1 MRSGSG
7 LQRRARELALN
18 FKGGRKTVREYC
30 TILYE
35 FAVKSKVQQKLKA
48 MEKKFRDQGDKAM
61 EKEYAQIYGIVMELL
76 DSMVEILGEEV
87 VSRQDSDSCWKQ
99 VLPRQK

>member
-1 MRSGSG
+1 M
-7 LQRRARELALN
+7 
-18 FKGGRKTVREYC
+18 REYC

-48 MEKKFRDQGDKAM
+48 REKKFRDQGDKAM

-87 VSRQDSDSCWKQ
+87 VSRQDFRQLLETGLIPGKSSSDPAKYGSGSCW
-99 VLPRQK
+99 